1 MPKTVFTNCQSTNL
15 DQLIGDKGLRVF
27 NNGGHEVG
35 KMDLNSIGRISIYP
49 FLYLVFVRLN
59 T

>member
-27 NNGGHEVG
+27 NNGSHKVG
-35 KMDLNSIGRISIYP
+35 KINLNSIGSISNYP

>member
-35 KMDLNSIGRISIYP
+35 KVEIDFGLICLINKHTFG
-49 FLYLVFVRLN
+49 
-59 T
+59 